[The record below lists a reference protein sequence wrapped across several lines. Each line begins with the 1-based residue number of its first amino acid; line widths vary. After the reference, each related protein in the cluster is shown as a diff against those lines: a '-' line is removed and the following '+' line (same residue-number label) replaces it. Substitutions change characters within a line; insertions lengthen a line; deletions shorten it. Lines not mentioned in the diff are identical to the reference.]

1 MFSLYLHLHRPWVS
15 SQLAEALTVIL
26 VFFPA
31 CSTPSCTRTPCT
43 LSHVSENAGREDGVH
58 IQRPIF
64 ITGILYCARQIQ
76 VDLCLQLVKSV
87 LFKILCAFSCFF

>member
-1 MFSLYLHLHRPWVS
+1 M
-15 SQLAEALTVIL
+15 IL
-26 VFFPA
+26 IFFPA

-64 ITGILYCARQIQ
+64 ITGILYCARQIHA
-76 VDLCLQLVKSV
+76 DLHLQLVKSV
-87 LFKILCAFSCFF
+87 LFKILCAYSCLF